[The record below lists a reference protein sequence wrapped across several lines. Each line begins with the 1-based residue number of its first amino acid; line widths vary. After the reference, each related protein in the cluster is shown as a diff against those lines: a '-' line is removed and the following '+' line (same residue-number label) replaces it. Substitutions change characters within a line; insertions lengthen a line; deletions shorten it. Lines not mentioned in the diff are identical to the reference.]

1 VDLAPKK
8 TTTYTLTIAD
18 VSGQTATQS
27 VELQVH

>member
-8 TTTYTLTIAD
+8 TTTYTLTITDA
-18 VSGQTATQS
+18 SGKTATES